1 MVSGLLKAVF
11 MNTNATFL
19 LLDEENT
26 YEQVWKCPLAAVDV
40 YAFRFN

>member
-11 MNTNATFL
+11 MNTDAALL

-26 YEQVWKCPLAAVDV
+26 YEQVWKCPLGAVNV
-40 YAFRFN
+40 LCL